1 MSEVELMTYRD
12 RFIGA
17 LLEICG
23 VSNVP
28 VDLVDDWINGVDRD
42 DDLQN
47 WVGSYGP
54 AWCQNIALLDA
65 ASVMADQPID
75 GAQDEIDYDRPNYLD
90 LLDERYQLRQKLEAA
105 EAQVKHEQF
114 QLKKAQ
120 ECLLHERNRLDSAT
134 ARADKA
140 ESIIREA
147 REHIAVLI
155 DIAQL
160 GFSEIQEPEHDEIFN
175 QIKSAETFLQAAP
188 VPAMPIQDDKPSL
201 EQQLEFVTA
210 ERDGYRNHRDQL
222 LEKLGKAPHWVEID
236 NAEDMP
242 DDDTYVLFDG
252 CDLQI
257 DFADTEVDYGTTFF
271 SNGTHATHYLANLEL
286 PKSEVKPS

>member
-1 MSEVELMTYRD
+1 MSEVELKIDVFMSAFMAIPDGSPVT
-12 RFIGA
+12 
-17 LLEICG
+17 
-23 VSNVP
+23 
-28 VDLVDDWINGVDRD
+28 VDLGKVK
-42 DDLQN
+42 
-47 WVGSYGP
+47 
-54 AWCQNIALLDA
+54 
-65 ASVMADQPID
+65 
-75 GAQDEIDYDRPNYLD
+75 EIVAHC
-90 LLDERYQLRQKLEAA
+90 YQLRQKLEPA

-188 VPAMPIQDDKPSL
+188 VPAMPIQDDNW
-201 EQQLEFVTA
+201 VTITN
-210 ERDGYRNHRDQL
+210 EEWNIP
-222 LEKLGKAPHWVEID
+222 KLGQRVIVCIDGVVQNVPVKLDCTDPDIGLSKYYWDHKDFDESPFVKAGDSW
-236 NAEDMP
+236 MP
-242 DDDTYVLFDG
+242 WPTKP
-252 CDLQI
+252 Q
-257 DFADTEVDYGTTFF
+257 
-271 SNGTHATHYLANLEL
+271 
-286 PKSEVKPS
+286 SEVKPSC